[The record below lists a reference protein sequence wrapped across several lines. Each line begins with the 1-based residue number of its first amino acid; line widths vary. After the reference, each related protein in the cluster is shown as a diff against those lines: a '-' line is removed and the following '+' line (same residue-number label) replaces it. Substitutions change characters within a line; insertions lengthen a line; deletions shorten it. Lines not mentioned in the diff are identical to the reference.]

1 MVPDDDIPTIAQA
14 VHRDSLMW
22 TSFRNIFLLEDVAY
36 LRGHLMKVLKWAQI
50 ANNNSVLEAERILKA
65 MTSTCPWIQY
75 DLVHS
80 LYA

>member
-1 MVPDDDIPTIAQA
+1 
-14 VHRDSLMW
+14 
-22 TSFRNIFLLEDVAY
+22 
-36 LRGHLMKVLKWAQI
+36 MKVLKRAQI
-50 ANNNSVLEAERILKA
+50 APEAGDSNSVLEAERILKA